1 MASIGRVSATLG
13 ISLVTTLFALPASHA
28 AKCTSWNIGNQ
39 PPGLQWGVR
48 QSNGYIVGFVF
59 RQQGTTLRGTAEYWL
74 VGEGNKRTDGTING
88 TIKGKVISFAVRWSN
103 GPVGDYF
110 GEVNDDGTIQGRH
123 FRREGENRKLD
134 RSQVAESYLRIGD
147 TASAPPGHQ
156 GQKTSLTAG
165 AALERSV
172 QGALASSYLVR
183 RAGPVSFRYTPPP
196 TSNMEETRHGQPN
209 ASRTDRDDPQ
219 PLPDLR

>member
-59 RQQGTTLRGTAEYWL
+59 RQQGTTLRGTAQYWL

-88 TIKGKVISFAVRWSN
+88 TIKGKVISFAVRT
-103 GPVGDYF
+103 GPSRG
-110 GEVNDDGTIQGRH
+110 GTFDARGRTANWIGHKSQKATCVLAIQPRP
-123 FRREGENRKLD
+123 R
-134 RSQVAESYLRIGD
+134 
-147 TASAPPGHQ
+147 PG
-156 GQKTSLTAG
+156 T
-165 AALERSV
+165 R
-172 QGALASSYLVR
+172 VR
-183 RAGPVSFRYTPPP
+183 RPR
-196 TSNMEETRHGQPN
+196 
-209 ASRTDRDDPQ
+209 
-219 PLPDLR
+219 

>member
-13 ISLVTTLFALPASHA
+13 ISLVATLFALPASHA

-59 RQQGTTLRGTAEYWL
+59 RQQGTTLRGTAQYWL

-103 GPVGDYF
+103 GAVGDYSARSMTTGPSRVALSTRG
-110 GEVNDDGTIQGRH
+110 GE
-123 FRREGENRKLD
+123 
-134 RSQVAESYLRIGD
+134 
-147 TASAPPGHQ
+147 
-156 GQKTSLTAG
+156 
-165 AALERSV
+165 
-172 QGALASSYLVR
+172 
-183 RAGPVSFRYTPPP
+183 PP
-196 TSNMEETRHGQPN
+196 TGSVTSRRRLPAYWRYSLGPARAPGSEDLADRKARHSSGACKAP
-209 ASRTDRDDPQ
+209 S
-219 PLPDLR
+219 PLPTL

>member
-134 RSQVAESYLRIGD
+134 RSQVAESYIGD

-172 QGALASSYLVR
+172 QGALASSYL
-183 RAGPVSFRYTPPP
+183 
-196 TSNMEETRHGQPN
+196 
-209 ASRTDRDDPQ
+209 
-219 PLPDLR
+219 

>member
-59 RQQGTTLRGTAEYWL
+59 RQQGTTLRGTAQYWL

-103 GPVGDYF
+103 GAVGDYF

-172 QGALASSYLVR
+172 QGALASSYL
-183 RAGPVSFRYTPPP
+183 
-196 TSNMEETRHGQPN
+196 
-209 ASRTDRDDPQ
+209 
-219 PLPDLR
+219 

>member
-59 RQQGTTLRGTAEYWL
+59 RQQGTTLRGTAQYWL

-103 GPVGDYF
+103 GAVGDYF

-156 GQKTSLTAG
+156 GQKTSLTARRG
-165 AALERSV
+165 TQAERARRSRLFLPCEESRAVLVPLHSAANK
-172 QGALASSYLVR
+172 Q
-183 RAGPVSFRYTPPP
+183 
-196 TSNMEETRHGQPN
+196 HGGDKAWPAQRFAN
-209 ASRTDRDDPQ
+209 
-219 PLPDLR
+219 

>member
-13 ISLVTTLFALPASHA
+13 ISPVATLFALPASHA

-59 RQQGTTLRGTAEYWL
+59 RQQGTTLRGTAQYWL

-103 GPVGDYF
+103 GAVGDYF
-110 GEVNDDGTIQGRH
+110 GEVNDDGTIQGGTFDARGRTANWIGH
-123 FRREGENRKLD
+123 K
-134 RSQVAESYLRIGD
+134 SQKATCVLAIQPR
-147 TASAPPGHQ
+147 PRPG
-156 GQKTSLTAG
+156 T
-165 AALERSV
+165 R
-172 QGALASSYLVR
+172 VR
-183 RAGPVSFRYTPPP
+183 RPR
-196 TSNMEETRHGQPN
+196 
-209 ASRTDRDDPQ
+209 
-219 PLPDLR
+219 